1 VVKKNKILL
10 YACLAGFLLRII
22 CIFWTTSYIDPPDWE
37 YGDIARNIAAGHG
50 FARTAYFSETL
61 ELTSSH
67 APFYPH
73 VLAIAYSLFPKPWA
87 FLTIQII
94 QAIISLFI
102 IMIAFRTAQLLFNIS
117 AANITA
123 LGVALYP
130 PLLYYSMSMTPTVF
144 SLLFLG
150 LTVWLLL
157 DVHRRTWIRSVFLGL
172 SYGCALLCDPVAFV
186 LVPAAAF
193 WFIISHRR
201 VTRHVIGA
209 LALAM
214 LVVLPWSIRNLR
226 VHRACVP
233 ITTQFGVN
241 FWIGNNPYATGTDY
255 YRVVEDQP
263 GHTVLMTNTLS
274 RTEKQKL
281 RAMSEI
287 QRSRYFTNKALGF
300 IYAKPFDFLWRSV
313 KKTFYYW
320 WFSPGSI
327 NGSPLALRYR
337 VLYALFYIPL
347 LAFALFSFA
356 LFKLEQHPIDLN
368 LILALI
374 VMISSVYIM
383 THVGLA
389 RYRIPIELY
398 LLVMAG
404 SAMSRLYKVLH
415 A

>member
-1 VVKKNKILL
+1 MVKKNKILF
-10 YACLAGFLLRII
+10 YACVIGFILRII

-37 YGDIARNIAAGHG
+37 YGDIARSMVAGHG
-50 FARTAYFSETL
+50 FARTAYPLEKV

-73 VLAIAYSLFPKPWA
+73 VLAIAYSLFPNPWS
-87 FLTIQII
+87 FLIVQII
-94 QAIISLFI
+94 QTIISVFI
-102 IMIAFRTAQLLFNIS
+102 IIIIFRTTQLLFNIN
-117 AANITA
+117 AACVAA

-130 PLLYYSMSMTPTVF
+130 PLVYYSMSMTPTNF
-144 SLLFLG
+144 SLLFLS

-157 DVHRRTWIRSVFLGL
+157 DIRHRTWIRSVFMGL
-172 SYGCALLCDPVAFV
+172 SYGCALLCDPITFV
-186 LVPAAAF
+186 LIPAAAF
-193 WFIISHRR
+193 WFIVSHRR
-201 VTRHVIGA
+201 VTRYVLGA
-209 LALAM
+209 LVLTM

-255 YRVVEDQP
+255 YRVVENRPD
-263 GHTVLMTNTLS
+263 HTVFMTHTLS

-281 RAMSEI
+281 RMMSEI
-287 QRSRYFTNKALGF
+287 KRSRYFTNKAFNYIL
-300 IYAKPFDFLWRSV
+300 AKPFDFVWRLV
-313 KKTFYYW
+313 KKAFYYW
-320 WFSPGSI
+320 WFSPSLI

-337 VLYALFYIPL
+337 VPYALLYVPL
-347 LAFALFSFA
+347 LVLALFNFA

-368 LILALI
+368 LILAI
-374 VMISSVYIM
+374 IIMISSVYIV

-389 RYRIPIELY
+389 RYRIPVELY

-404 SAMSRLYKVLH
+404 SSMSRLYRVFH